1 MSWSDYINQLKNKH
15 SATGEIHDCVEKAA
29 IIALADGSIWASTPD
44 FGLYGYN
51 VDVPTEDGLGVQPIE
66 INEIDLFLH
75 IVNHDGA
82 SNSPA
87 GIRIANEKYFKVSS
101 DQTEGLIYLKKNGG
115 GACIAKCATCV
126 VFASWNGA
134 NVTSGAHTVAQNPG
148 LCNEQVEK
156 LAQYLKE
163 NAF

>member
-1 MSWSDYINQLKNKH
+1 MSWATYIDQLKTKNAH
-15 SATGEIHDCVEKAA
+15 GVETSNCVEKAA
-29 IIALADGSIWASTPD
+29 IISLSDASIWANTPD

-51 VDVPTEDGLGVQPIE
+51 VDVPTEDGAGLQSVA

-75 IVNHDGA
+75 IVNNDGA

-101 DQTEGLIYLKKNGG
+101 DAANGLIYLKKNGG

-134 NVTSGAHTVAQNPG
+134 LQTTGAHPTSQNPG

-156 LAQYLKE
+156 TAEYLKT
-163 NAF
+163 NGV